1 MRPCREVRIRCS
13 SPSLDYIRL
22 IRFSTG
28 RLFLHLCL
36 EDEENKYVLSCEIKN
51 MWKIFLQFKAIG
63 SRLASCLM
71 NILVWK
77 IKLYIQSSSSEEWEY
92 AAVLHHGA
100 SRILILKTMIC
111 PWNFQNYMNG
121 SQIIHVHI
129 IQHLQDF
136 FGYQQRSV
144 LLHLWVL
151 LCSVTSTWLYSWI
164 FNTHTHKKV
173 SSETYECI
181 LRLTDIFLSC
191 GRKIKEERN
200 QNCSSHISVTFN
212 RKFEWRSSIPAG
224 QFLRKN
230 LFNCVA
236 VTLYTACI

>member
-164 FNTHTHKKV
+164 FNTHTQKGKFRDIWMYPEAYRHIPQLWKKNK
-173 SSETYECI
+173 
-181 LRLTDIFLSC
+181 R
-191 GRKIKEERN
+191 RKKPKLQFSYLCNFQQKIWMAIIHPCWAISKKEP
-200 QNCSSHISVTFN
+200 V
-212 RKFEWRSSIPAG
+212 
-224 QFLRKN
+224 
-230 LFNCVA
+230 
-236 VTLYTACI
+236 